1 MSCYAER
8 QEPSRSALRFFAGAG
23 GQADGRMQQPPNKDD
38 LAARFAPLSERERQ
52 VVGLVCEGLS
62 NKLIGREL
70 NVSDG
75 TIKCHLHAIYTKLGV
90 QSRYELLAVFDRHK
104 VD

>member
-1 MSCYAER
+1 MGR
-8 QEPSRSALRFFAGAG
+8 L
-23 GQADGRMQQPPNKDD
+23 ADGRMQQPLNKDD
-38 LAARFAPLSERERQ
+38 LAARFSKLSEREQQ

-90 QSRYELLAVFDRHK
+90 QSRYELLAVFDRRRAI
-104 VD
+104 